1 MTSGQTINGN
11 RLSVTTEGHCRPSFQ
26 RGSKNDPCRSRPE
39 HRDRV
44 SHAGGFRPPQ
54 EEWLVSAESAVPG
67 RGGETG
73 HRTGNYS

>member
-11 RLSVTTEGHCRPSFQ
+11 RLSIMTEGHCSPFQ
-26 RGSKNDPCRSRPE
+26 RGSKNDSCWSRLQ

-44 SHAGGFRPPQ
+44 SHDGGFRPPQ
-54 EEWLVSAESAVPG
+54 EEGLVSAESAVLG

-73 HRTGNYS
+73 HQTGNNS